1 MTSPGWQSAPPSPTP
16 SSPPPAGRPS
26 RADGWDRRWLTVVVA
41 LSVLALA
48 TATTSAVLFLSAGT
62 SNTAGSETS
71 GEKGPNGGSDSS
83 GQDEE
88 AQPTISRPGELVPI
102 EKETAHPAQT
112 PETETKGE
120 TSEERIAEHT
130 FGLGESVLFTTG
142 AAIRIDAIE
151 PTSLW
156 PGSGDDLK
164 LKDPRVFAIHY
175 TYTNFSDRPVEVR
188 RIRSLDLQV
197 EPSDLEV
204 TWPEGRYP
212 EIVMSN
218 SAVLEDGI
226 SALTWPELETQVE
239 NVVLPAGESVQGVF
253 VTYDVRKGPAKVRVE
268 VGKYREEG
276 HAWYVLDVPES

>member
-1 MTSPGWQSAPPSPTP
+1 MTSPGWQPATPSPGP
-16 SSPPPAGRPS
+16 SSPSPAGRPS
-26 RADGWDRRWLTVVVA
+26 RADGWDRRWLTVVVG

-48 TATTSAVLFLSAGT
+48 AATTSAVLFLSAGA
-62 SNTAGSETS
+62 SKASGSETA
-71 GEKGPNGGSDSS
+71 GGKGRNGGSDSS
-83 GQDEE
+83 GQDKETP
-88 AQPTISRPGELVPI
+88 AISRPGELVPI
-102 EKETAHPAQT
+102 DREAAHAART
-112 PETETKGE
+112 PETESKGE

-151 PTSLW
+151 PTSPW
-156 PGSGDDLK
+156 PGSEHDVK

-204 TWPEGRYP
+204 KWPEGKYP
-212 EIVMSN
+212 EVVMSN

-239 NVVLPAGESVQGVF
+239 NVSLPAGESVQGVF

-268 VGKYREEG
+268 VGEYREEG
-276 HAWYVLDVPES
+276 HAWCVLDVPES